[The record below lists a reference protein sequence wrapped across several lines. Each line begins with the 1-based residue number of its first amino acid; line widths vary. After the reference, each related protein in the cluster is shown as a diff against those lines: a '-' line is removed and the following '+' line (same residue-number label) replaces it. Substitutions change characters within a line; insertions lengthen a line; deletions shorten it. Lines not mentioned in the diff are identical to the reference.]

1 MLRTGGRLCGRV
13 PMTSNAVHMANF
25 PWQTAICLKHWLG
38 YCWSSLLSGC
48 QTDCITAIQTDWL
61 WNGQHKFNFGL
72 ADRLSYFCHCW
83 INSSSIHI
91 LSFIISLHIFRETI
105 EKHGVGAGG
114 TRNISGTSSYHE
126 GLEKTLAQLHN
137 KEAALIFT
145 SCYVANDTTLF
156 TLARQLPG
164 TYLKVT

>member
-1 MLRTGGRLCGRV
+1 MLYTWHI
-13 PMTSNAVHMANF
+13 S
-25 PWQTAICLKHWLG
+25 G
-38 YCWSSLLSGC
+38 YKLQRAWNINWVTVGLACC
-48 QTDCITAIQTDWL
+48 QTDCITAIQTNWL
-61 WNGQHKFNFGL
+61 WNGQYKFNFGL
-72 ADRLSYFCHCW
+72 VNWLLDQIIECWAGWQTELSVSLLNELLFNFH
-83 INSSSIHI
+83 
-91 LSFIISLHIFRETI
+91 SFIIFLRIFRETI